1 MLSELLLPM
10 RNDNCFFFLFAL
22 QRVLFFEEGE
32 SASLGDLEKQDSCSN
47 DTLDCAHYQHQ
58 LFNEFITPKPT

>member
-1 MLSELLLPM
+1 MLSGLLLPM

-22 QRVLFFEEGE
+22 QRVVLFFEEE
-32 SASLGDLEKQDSCSN
+32 SAALGDLEKQDSCN